1 MTVFVMEADEPYDFT
16 LTEEEARH
24 YTCLKPDLSMVM
36 KIPLNTTEGLAC
48 LGGGLFQTGDLQKV
62 RRGALDY
69 THAKHSLAW
78 RGALFWAEFHPR
90 SDTVG
95 GTARA
100 SGVVVKVVDMSKS
113 GASDGKGVF
122 LGVVSPPYKNVRG
135 HLKQNAC
142 ILVDV
147 AIDPIKIFSST
158 IPEQARRDLNALVEN
173 LPEFDGL
180 GIKNVGG
187 VATFFDQP
195 SLTRF
200 KIVERAVHNS
210 ASRCV
215 QGTLK
220 DKRKDMRA
228 RLDACYV
235 PILKWYKANQMLLYR
250 PLKHTVTLRVDQ
262 SKAKGQA
269 SKIVMQVSIAVMH
282 IHSVHKLLLHKICA
296 VHTLYAILHKIYALH
311 KFCATWHGCVSIDGG
326 RGG

>member
-1 MTVFVMEADEPYDFT
+1 MTLFVMEADESYDFT
-16 LTEEEARH
+16 LTEEESRC
-24 YTCLKPDLSMVM
+24 YTHLKPDLSMVM

-62 RRGALDY
+62 KRGALDY

-90 SDTVG
+90 SDTGG

-113 GASDGKGVF
+113 GASDKGVF

-220 DKRKDMRA
+220 EKRKDMRV

-235 PILKWYKANQMLLYR
+235 PILKWYKANQMHLYR
-250 PLKHTVTLRVDQ
+250 PLKDTVTLSGPKQ
-262 SKAKGQA
+262 SQRTSLENSDAGEHCSDA
-269 SKIVMQVSIAVMH
+269 
-282 IHSVHKLLLHKICA
+282 
-296 VHTLYAILHKIYALH
+296 HT
-311 KFCATWHGCVSIDGG
+311 
-326 RGG
+326 

>member
-36 KIPLNTTEGLAC
+36 KIPLNKTEGLAC

-62 RRGALDY
+62 KRGAFDY

-90 SDTVG
+90 SDTGG

-113 GASDGKGVF
+113 GGSGKGVF

-135 HLKQNAC
+135 YLKQNAC

-187 VATFFDQP
+187 VATFFNKP

-200 KIVERAVHNS
+200 QIVERAVHNT

-215 QGTLK
+215 QGCLK
-220 DKRKDMRA
+220 EKRQDMRA
-228 RLDACYV
+228 RLDAFYV

-250 PLKHTVTLRVDQ
+250 PLKDTVTYFPDD
-262 SKAKGQA
+262 KA
-269 SKIVMQVSIAVMH
+269 SSTKIVLQVSIAVMH
-282 IHSVHKLLLHKICA
+282 IHSVHKLLLHKICV
-296 VHTLYAILHKIYALH
+296 VHTFYAILHKIYALH
-311 KFCATWHGCVSIDGG
+311 NFVHCTNFVQNMWNMTDF
-326 RGG
+326 